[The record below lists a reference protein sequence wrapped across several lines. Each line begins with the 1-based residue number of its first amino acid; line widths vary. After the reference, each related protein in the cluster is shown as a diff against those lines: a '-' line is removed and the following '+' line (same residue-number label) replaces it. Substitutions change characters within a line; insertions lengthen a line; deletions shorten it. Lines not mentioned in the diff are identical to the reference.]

1 LNCSSTIIWHYI
13 DRIAAMNNHLEQ
25 SLMRHRIM
33 TIVFALLAALAVP
46 LFTASAQAASP
57 FDGRYAGTATALPGP
72 HGASNCNT
80 IKGMDMTVASG
91 GVVIHEIAFNGGV
104 ISYTGTVNAAGE
116 VSASH
121 TRQRVEAGEPSNLW
135 TITGSIRNNAFYG
148 SACARALHFHCADDE
163 EGAACTFAS
172 ATPLLIATFAPMPW
186 TRTARY
192 RCSTG
197 PWAQSRVAA
206 NASLM

>member
-13 DRIAAMNNHLEQ
+13 DRIAAMNNQQ

-33 TIVFALLAALAVP
+33 TIGFALLAALAVP
-46 LFTASAQAASP
+46 LFTASAQAPSP

-135 TITGSIRNNAFYG
+135 TITGSIRNNAFTG
-148 SACARALHFHCADDE
+148 QRAHE
-163 EGAACTFAS
+163 RCTF
-172 ATPLLIATFAPMPW
+172 TVQMTK
-186 TRTARY
+186 
-192 RCSTG
+192 G
-197 PWAQSRVAA
+197 
-206 NASLM
+206 